1 MKSLNH
7 ESGESCLSL
16 VDGYMEQCPI
26 VEKHNVEIGA
36 STEDIISIPQGLKGE
51 FAKLSTNLNK
61 LGRAFELGLID
72 Q

>member
-1 MKSLNH
+1 MQSYER

-16 VDGYMEQCPI
+16 ADGYLGQCPI
-26 VEKHNVEIGA
+26 VENHNRDIGA
-36 STEDIISIPQGLKGE
+36 DPEDIIKIPQGLRGE

-72 Q
+72 

>member
-1 MKSLNH
+1 
-7 ESGESCLSL
+7 
-16 VDGYMEQCPI
+16 MEQCPI